1 MATRKGFSSD
11 PSLPLTVL
19 SEPQLCLP
27 LFRRWQRGLLF
38 ANYGKLES
46 TFSVNFNPV
55 SLIIRHVDGFVD
67 RVNRARRNASA
78 AVDAHTGIDVHP
90 LFVGMEA
97 LDGTSCHTIG
107 KTAKIAIRCDYV
119 GHGILRE
126 SYERPSTWHL

>member
-27 LFRRWQRGLLF
+27 FFRRWQRGLLF

-46 TFSVNFNPV
+46 AFSVNFNPV

-67 RVNRARRNASA
+67 RVNRARRNASVL
-78 AVDAHTGIDVHP
+78 VDAHLGIN
-90 LFVGMEA
+90 VGA
-97 LDGTSCHTIG
+97 LLVGVKARQRIRRYAIG
-107 KTAKIAIRCDYV
+107 KAARVAIV
-119 GHGILRE
+119 GHDMGHGGL
-126 SYERPSTWHL
+126 S